1 MTRQTARFFLLALVS
16 LVALGALLGG
26 CNDIPH
32 QNVAMRG
39 NADGVMINYV
49 GEVADTLPIAR
60 QHCAQY
66 ERVPVLRQ
74 AKDNNA
80 TYACV
85 HINAPPGAAS

>member
-1 MTRQTARFFLLALVS
+1 MARFSLL
-16 LVALGALLGG
+16 ALGALLGG

-49 GEVADTLPIAR
+49 GDVADTLPIAR

-85 HINAPPGAAS
+85 RANAAPGASS